1 MRWPKKYLRGRGSP
15 NTQFSTPRTYADYPP
30 LAEPNRNIASRSH
43 VSPTELGVSI
53 VIVNWNRSDLTV
65 RCIGSILRAK
75 TTFQNFEIILLDN
88 GSSGRDFASLIEVAP
103 FVRILRSPINL
114 HFGEGNNVAAE
125 VSSGE
130 ILILLNNDTEVAD
143 SWIDHLVQPLLNLQN
158 CGAVGAHLASPSG
171 VTQEVGC
178 FINPDGTISQIGKV
192 AEPPHG
198 WMDGPQIVDYCSA
211 ACLAIRRTD
220 FLALGGFDPIFEPAY
235 YEDVDLCLRL
245 RTELE
250 KMTYVQPLCEIL
262 HHESATMGSVGLR
275 NGMRWSSDYC
285 RSTFRTRW
293 NLWRGYRPLGTD
305 KSQAL
310 IHRSDEAP
318 KRKIYINAQLPG
330 TRSDEPVQSNDLPE
344 RQEAVTERMDSPRLA
359 TNQLRIVIETPFPLT
374 HGGGEVYITSVAS
387 ALQNLGN
394 AVTLV
399 TPARYSVGKLASL
412 SQTLG
417 VDLTH
422 VNFQTTSHGLPNH
435 DVYILMGNQAL
446 PWKPASASATGIYI
460 CQFPFPMT
468 ADDVT
473 NRWDFLKSY
482 KACVVY
488 SEFAA
493 VSLTTNLRR
502 MTTDIPPVKVIYPA
516 VTFSEN
522 ENIVD
527 PKPATNFTE
536 APIILSVGRFSQ
548 LGHKK
553 NQERL
558 IEAFIQV
565 ASRYPKAILHLAGSA
580 AQPDSILTLRN
591 LTLLSRGYNVQFH
604 PNCSNKDLHELYRR
618 ADWYWHAA
626 GLDVNTATHP
636 EKCEH
641 FGIAP
646 LEAMQNGCIV
656 FVVNNGGPAEYT
668 VHGKNGFLFSS
679 VDELVRMSIE
689 DVACLSPADISTL
702 LLEARKTSSRYNFL
716 QLGQQ
721 WALLL
726 QELHTK

>member
-1 MRWPKKYLRGRGSP
+1 MRWLMKLLRGRGSP
-15 NTQFSTPRTYADYPP
+15 NAQFSTPRTYSTYPS
-30 LAEPNRNIASRSH
+30 LAEPNRNIPNRSH

-53 VIVNWNRSDLTV
+53 VIVNWNRSDLTL

-125 VSSGE
+125 VSSSE

-158 CGAVGAHLASPSG
+158 CGAVGAHLTSLSG
-171 VTQEVGC
+171 DTQEVGC
-178 FINPDGTISQIGKV
+178 FVNPDGTISQIGKV

-198 WMDGPQIVDYCSA
+198 WMDGPHIVDYCSA

-245 RTELE
+245 RTELR

-262 HHESATMGSVGLR
+262 HHESATMGSVGLQ
-275 NGMRWSSDYC
+275 NGMRWSSDYG

-310 IHRSDEAP
+310 MHRSDEAP
-318 KRKIYINAQLPG
+318 KRKIYINEQLPG
-330 TRSDEPVQSNDLPE
+330 ARSDEPVQSNDLPE
-344 RQEAVTERMDSPRLA
+344 RQEVVTERVDSPRLA

-387 ALQNLGN
+387 ALQKLGN

-399 TPARYSVGKLASL
+399 TPARYSVGKIASL
-412 SQTLG
+412 SQALG
-417 VDLTH
+417 ADLAY
-422 VNFQTTSHGLPNH
+422 VNFQTSSQGLPNH

-473 NRWDFLKSY
+473 NRWEFLKTY

-493 VSLTTNLRR
+493 LSVTTNLRR
-502 MTTDIPPVKVIYPA
+502 ITIDVPPVKVIYPA
-516 VTFSEN
+516 VTFSGN

-527 PKPATNFTE
+527 PKPATSFTE
-536 APIILSVGRFSQ
+536 APIILNVGRFSQ

-702 LLEARKTSSRYNFL
+702 LLEARKTSSRYSFS

>member
-1 MRWPKKYLRGRGSP
+1 MKHLRGRGSP
-15 NTQFSTPRTYADYPP
+15 NAQISTPRTYADYPP
-30 LAEPNRNIASRSH
+30 LAEPNRNIANRSH

-88 GSSGRDFASLIEVAP
+88 GSAGGDFASLIEVAP

-125 VSSGE
+125 VSSSE

-158 CGAVGAHLASPSG
+158 CGAVGAHLTSPSG

-192 AEPPHG
+192 AEPPHD

-220 FLALGGFDPIFEPAY
+220 FLSLGGFDPIFEPAY

-245 RTELE
+245 RTELG

-262 HHESATMGSVGLR
+262 HHESATMGSVGLQ

-305 KSQAL
+305 KSRTLVRQ
-310 IHRSDEAP
+310 SDEAP
-318 KRKIYINAQLPG
+318 KRKIYINEQLPG

-344 RQEAVTERMDSPRLA
+344 RQEVVTETVHSPRLA

-394 AVTLV
+394 TVTLV

-412 SQTLG
+412 SQALG

-422 VNFQTTSHGLPNH
+422 VNFQTTSQGLPNH

-446 PWKPASASATGIYI
+446 PWKPVSASATGIYI

-468 ADDVT
+468 ADEVT
-473 NRWDFLKSY
+473 GRWDFLKSY

-493 VSLTTNLRR
+493 DSLTTNLRR
-502 MTTDIPPVKVIYPA
+502 MTIDMPPVKVIYPA
-516 VTFSEN
+516 IPAIGN

-558 IEAFIQV
+558 IEAFIQL
-565 ASRYPKAILHLAGSA
+565 ASRYPKASLHLAGSA
-580 AQPDSILTLRN
+580 AAVDSILTLRN

-604 PNCSNKDLHELYRR
+604 PNCSDKELHELYRR

-636 EKCEH
+636 EECEH

-646 LEAMQNGCIV
+646 LEAMHSGCIV

-668 VHGKNGFLFSS
+668 VHGKNGFLYSS

-702 LLEARKTSSRYNFL
+702 LLEAHKTSSRYNFS
-716 QLGQQ
+716 QLSQQ

-726 QELHTK
+726 QELHTN